1 MKQKLATISEQFTNE
16 KYRVA
21 VSQNAQ
27 EDLDDLTNFIAF
39 ELKSPITS
47 LRYTN
52 GIIAEMKKLSIHAG
66 SISISTQRFVL
77 QYGKSA
83 RQVSYKKHTIIYTI
97 QGENVII
104 EGIVASALIPE

>member
-1 MKQKLATISEQFTNE
+1 MR

-27 EDLDDLTNFIAF
+27 NDLNDLTNFIAF

-52 GIIAEMKKLSIHAG
+52 GIIAEMKKLSLHAG

-77 QYGKSA
+77 QYGISA
-83 RQVSYKKHTIIYTI
+83 RHVNYKKHSIIYTI
-97 QGENVII
+97 RGEYVII
-104 EGIVASALIPE
+104 ERIIASGLITE